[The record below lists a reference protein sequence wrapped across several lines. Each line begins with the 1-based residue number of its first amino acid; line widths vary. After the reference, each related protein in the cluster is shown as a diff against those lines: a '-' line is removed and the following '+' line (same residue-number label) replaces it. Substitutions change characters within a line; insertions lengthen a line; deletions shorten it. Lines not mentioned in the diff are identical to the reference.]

1 MAVIE
6 TPKAARFEAMVLEP
20 IVKHCPFAHK
30 VVVV

>member
-6 TPKAARFEAMVLEP
+6 TPKAARFDAIVLEY
-20 IVKHCPFAHK
+20 IVKHWPLAQR